1 MERQAAC
8 ELFIAFLQKRQI
20 KGIDLQKELQGLLAY
35 GQAKGCFVNP
45 HTVHELAEW
54 RKLGD
59 KIWEAILDDDKTA
72 RKLGKLWRV
81 VHNELLQYQVEKRA
95 AEQATTAQGKNRSYE
110 TDWSPSIPMPSAFSQ
125 IMLPSPP
132 TECGLGT
139 NSSAPEPTAPPAETA
154 SWPEA
159 PANNSLSRNERS
171 IPGAES
177 DLAEA
182 IAKERREAWAAVA
195 KDCLEKGDEGVAAS
209 LACPVTFQPQRG
221 LLATVTPLDW
231 KLLSQLRATASQFGV
246 TSEPVKQ
253 MLDYIWTAH
262 ILLPSD
268 CRSIAKL
275 IFSQHQ
281 QLLFGA
287 HWQNLVNEYLAIQRQ
302 PGDPLYGVTME
313 ELMGRGAFFRTEA
326 QALLGPDKCRAA
338 MNLARRAID
347 QVKEPGG
354 IPSYMG
360 IKQGRDESF
369 GSFIDKAAS
378 ALDRAGVPEYMRG
391 ALLKQCALENCN
403 AATRNVIS
411 TLGANWSIE
420 EALER
425 MASQPTGPQ
434 AVIVDAIKQLAV
446 GIQEQAKASQTQVL
460 AALAPLQASAMPGQ
474 RTRERMRCYRCG
486 RMGHLRRECT
496 ATGVWC
502 QKCRSDTHNITIC
515 RRGLGN
521 SNKSASSSGRA
532 PTQIAAAVQTAS
544 PACSLQPAEA
554 SAWTWQPQ

>member
-1 MERQAAC
+1 MERQAAY
-8 ELFIAFLQKRQI
+8 ELFTAFLQKRQI

-35 GQAKGCFVNP
+35 GQAQGCFVNP

-54 RKLGD
+54 RKFGD

-132 TECGLGT
+132 AECSPGT
-139 NSSAPEPTAPPAETA
+139 KSPVPEPTAPPIEAA

-159 PANNSLSRNERS
+159 PANNSLSCNEP

-253 MLDYIWTAH
+253 MLDYI
-262 ILLPSD
+262 
-268 CRSIAKL
+268 
-275 IFSQHQ
+275 
-281 QLLFGA
+281 
-287 HWQNLVNEYLAIQRQ
+287 
-302 PGDPLYGVTME
+302 
-313 ELMGRGAFFRTEA
+313 
-326 QALLGPDKCRAA
+326 
-338 MNLARRAID
+338 
-347 QVKEPGG
+347 
-354 IPSYMG
+354 
-360 IKQGRDESF
+360 
-369 GSFIDKAAS
+369 
-378 ALDRAGVPEYMRG
+378 
-391 ALLKQCALENCN
+391 
-403 AATRNVIS
+403 
-411 TLGANWSIE
+411 
-420 EALER
+420 
-425 MASQPTGPQ
+425 
-434 AVIVDAIKQLAV
+434 
-446 GIQEQAKASQTQVL
+446 
-460 AALAPLQASAMPGQ
+460 
-474 RTRERMRCYRCG
+474 
-486 RMGHLRRECT
+486 
-496 ATGVWC
+496 
-502 QKCRSDTHNITIC
+502 
-515 RRGLGN
+515 
-521 SNKSASSSGRA
+521 
-532 PTQIAAAVQTAS
+532 
-544 PACSLQPAEA
+544 
-554 SAWTWQPQ
+554 